1 MRRALVE
8 DVGSGRVRL
17 SPEEAHHLVRVLR
30 LTQGTEFEAV
40 TGDGRRLRC
49 LLDREGEEWY
59 GRVTGSSSFTAESPL
74 HLALAQ
80 ALIKR
85 DRFEWV
91 VQKAVELG
99 VAEIFPLE
107 TARSELRLDKH
118 RRDRKRMRWE
128 RIIQEAV
135 KQCGRTRLPV
145 LHEPQPLA
153 AFLAGSPSGRGIAF
167 DEEGAGMLDPALQ
180 VSGASRC
187 TVLIGPEGGWDPSER
202 LQLDAAGIR
211 RVRLGPRVLRT
222 ETAAVAALT
231 LAQFYW
237 GDLARN
243 PNEFRLDYTDV

>member
-17 SPEEAHHLVRVLR
+17 SADEAHHLVRVLR
-30 LTQGTEFEAV
+30 LTRGAEFEGV

-49 LLDREGEEWY
+49 RLDREGEEWY
-59 GRVTGSSSFTAESPL
+59 GHVTGSSTFTAESPL

-107 TARSELRLDKH
+107 TARSELRLDEH
-118 RRDRKRMRWE
+118 RRDRKRTRWE

-145 LHEPQPLA
+145 LHEPQPFSG
-153 AFLAGSPSGRGIAF
+153 FLAGSWTSGGIAL
-167 DEEGAGMLDPALQ
+167 DEEG
-180 VSGASRC
+180 SGTLGAVFRHPPRPRC
-187 TVLIGPEGGWDPSER
+187 TLLIGPEGGWDPQER
-202 LQLDAAGIR
+202 RLLDAAGIR

-222 ETAAVAALT
+222 ETAAVAGLALI
-231 LAQFYW
+231 QFTW
-237 GDLARN
+237 GDLSRN
-243 PNEFRLDYTDV
+243 PEEFRLDYTDV